1 MPRLEIE
8 FDDKGELVGDM
19 PPTLKELLTRSET
32 MAYGNGFKN
41 GVSETTVKTK
51 TQFEETL
58 RAELAKKDAL
68 APMEREKLARIE
80 EENNALNTRLT
91 ESVRDST
98 KTLRE
103 REEAHARELLSRS
116 DALVKRTE
124 RIRSL
129 VGDQLE
135 SLALAAGARDESL
148 SELKVILGAYVGFS
162 DDMEPFIK
170 GEDGQ
175 PRRLANGQNVPIKA
189 FVKDYLDT
197 HPHHRKPAAGVG
209 GGARGGRTFQGYD
222 RDQPTLATARAR
234 VDQGDRS
241 AGAINELFEA
251 SRRKAG

>member
-91 ESVRDST
+91 
-98 KTLRE
+98 
-103 REEAHARELLSRS
+103 
-116 DALVKRTE
+116 
-124 RIRSL
+124 
-129 VGDQLE
+129 GDQLE
-135 SLALAAGARDESL
+135 GLAIAAGARDESL

>member
-1 MPRLEIE
+1 MPRVEVEI
-8 FDDKGELVGDM
+8 DDKGELVGEM
-19 PPTLKELLTRSET
+19 PPTLKELQTRWET

-51 TQFEETL
+51 QQFEETL
-58 RAELAKKDAL
+58 RTELAKKDAL
-68 APMEREKLARIE
+68 APLEREKLARIE

-91 ESVRDST
+91 ESHREST

-148 SELKVILGAYVGFS
+148 SELKVILDAYVGFS
-162 DDMEPFIK
+162 DDMEPFVK

-197 HPHHRKPAAGVG
+197 HPHHRKPAGGVG

-222 RDQPTLATARAR
+222 RGTVSVDAANARIHG
-234 VDQGDRS
+234 GDRS

-251 SRRKAG
+251 TRKKAG